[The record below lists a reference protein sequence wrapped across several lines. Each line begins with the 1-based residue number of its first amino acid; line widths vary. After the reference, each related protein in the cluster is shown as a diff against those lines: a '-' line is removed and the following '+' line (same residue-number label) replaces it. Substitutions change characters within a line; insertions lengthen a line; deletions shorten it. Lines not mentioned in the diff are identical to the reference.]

1 MWKTVCCR
9 DITKISKG
17 VRDGRRTDKVIHRG
31 ASPLKRNHQ
40 SYFTVFSF
48 SLSLS
53 LSLFHY
59 LFVFLFI
66 SLSLCL
72 STSPS
77 ICLSFSLSSSF
88 SLLIFL
94 YQCWLEKTTDFAS
107 EKDLPGLHPIVTK
120 PRYFRELSSPNTGS
134 WRDGS
139 YRCTQYSIWHC
150 RGRISFMWG
159 LVVLI

>member
-53 LSLFHY
+53 LSLSLSVCLSLYLSFSLFIYLSLY
-59 LFVFLFI
+59 LFVFLSFFI
-66 SLSLCL
+66 FLFVYLSLSMLTWENDRLRLWKGFTRPASHNEPKHPSRTDFYCEL
-72 STSPS
+72 ITQSFARFSERSPS
-77 ICLSFSLSSSF
+77 IIHFVRPSVLNNET
-88 SLLIFL
+88 LLKI
-94 YQCWLEKTTDFAS
+94 
-107 EKDLPGLHPIVTK
+107 
-120 PRYFRELSSPNTGS
+120 
-134 WRDGS
+134 
-139 YRCTQYSIWHC
+139 
-150 RGRISFMWG
+150 
-159 LVVLI
+159 